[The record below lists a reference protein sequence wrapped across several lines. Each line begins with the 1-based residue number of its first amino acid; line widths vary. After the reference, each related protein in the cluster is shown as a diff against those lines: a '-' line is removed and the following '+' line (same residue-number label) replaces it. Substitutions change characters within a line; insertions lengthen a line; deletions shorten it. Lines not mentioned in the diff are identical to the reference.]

1 MPANI
6 LLQGSALRATYGLL
20 ALLFPKALNAAAG
33 MAEEDVDPDA
43 RYINRL
49 FGGRDLLVAGL
60 TVVAVGAGDEGDAI
74 NINLVCEA
82 TDTISLL
89 EELRTRG
96 RLDRTLAIGLAFNVA
111 GYATWLRALLALRAD

>member
-1 MPANI
+1 MAGKI

-20 ALLFPKALNAAAG
+20 ALLFPKLLNSAAG
-33 MAEEDVDPDA
+33 ISEEDVDPDA

-60 TVVAVGAGDEGDAI
+60 TAAAVRSGEHRHAT
-74 NINLVCEA
+74 NINLICEG
-82 TDTISLL
+82 TDTVSLL

-96 RLDRTLAIGLAFNVA
+96 GLDRTLAIGLAFNVA
-111 GYATWLRALLALRAD
+111 GYATWVRALRAL

>member
-1 MPANI
+1 MAGKI

-20 ALLFPKALNAAAG
+20 ALLFPKLLNSAAG
-33 MAEEDVDPDA
+33 MSEEDVDPAA

-60 TVVAVGAGDEGDAI
+60 TAAAVRSGEHRHAT
-74 NINLVCEA
+74 NINLICEG
-82 TDTISLL
+82 TDTVSLL

-96 RLDRTLAIGLAFNVA
+96 GLDRTLAIGLAFNVA
-111 GYATWLRALLALRAD
+111 GYATWVRALRAL